1 MSTSFPS
8 NHLGIEECCTQRKST
23 DISSLKAN
31 HKEQSDLLQFFH
43 MFKCP
48 LNSIGWFFSRKP
60 VHSYENTQNKQHTSL
75 LSFCTEIRK
84 HVLIVKVLVKRIDVK
99 SLSDLDIGKAR
110 KFSKL

>member
-8 NHLGIEECCTQRKST
+8 NHLGIEKCCTQRKST

-48 LNSIGWFFSRKP
+48 LNRIGWFFLRKP
-60 VHSYENTQNKQHTSL
+60 DHSYENTQKTQTHL
-75 LSFCTEIRK
+75 YFRFCSQMRK
-84 HVLIVKVLVKRIDVK
+84 HVLIGKVLVKRIDVK
-99 SLSDLDIGKAR
+99 SLSDLDIGKGR